1 MNGPIPKKDLEFS
14 MAVLC
19 RRVAAVWLGAM
30 SYREVDFEFLAD
42 RTGEDADKLR
52 SMLHEL
58 VDGKSTDLSF
68 RLLSFVMSAMDM
80 RMKFELTPRS
90 EWTSQDEKL
99 RSSADEQPQIDES
112 A

>member
-19 RRVAAVWLGAM
+19 RKLATVWLSAM
-30 SYREVDFEFLAD
+30 SYREVDFEFLAE
-42 RTGEDADKLR
+42 RTGEDAGKLR
-52 SMLHEL
+52 SIIHDL
-58 VDGKSTDLSF
+58 VDGKSTDFSF
-68 RLLSFVMSAMDM
+68 RLFSFVMSAMDM
-80 RMKFELTPRS
+80 RAKVELTPRS

-99 RSSADEQPQIDES
+99 RSSADAQPRIDES